1 MTGDRT
7 IMFGRRTLYLTMA
20 LATLLTEKHK
30 YPVKVDE
37 QDPNETPE
45 AKRKLLK
52 KNPVLAKHKA
62 SKDNKAELAKN
73 FLNKQRR
80 KQK

>member
-1 MTGDRT
+1 MTGDKT
-7 IMFGRRTLYLTMA
+7 IMLRHRSLYQVMA
-20 LATLLTEKHK
+20 ITALLTDSYK
-30 YPVKVDE
+30 YPTKVEE

-52 KNPVLAKHKA
+52 KNPVLAKYKA
-62 SKDNKAELAKN
+62 SKDSKAELAKN

-80 KQK
+80 K

>member
-1 MTGDRT
+1 MKRNLYTGALVSLLIAT
-7 IMFGRRTLYLTMA
+7 IV
-20 LATLLTEKHK
+20 ATTGHLIEKS
-30 YPVKVDE
+30 
-37 QDPNETPE
+37 QDPTEDEDPDETPE